1 MAPGAQRRGHC
12 FGNDLHCFVIFKYLI
27 GNDKLSNC
35 WRDDRAE
42 TALICVGIWL
52 TAGAIAADLG

>member
-1 MAPGAQRRGHC
+1 
-12 FGNDLHCFVIFKYLI
+12 VIFKYLT
-27 GNDKLSNC
+27 GNDKLSNY

-52 TAGAIAADLG
+52 MPGAIAADLG